1 MKQKAKLLPNTAQER
16 LTNNLRTVGLAVL
29 AGVICGAGVQPA
41 HAQSDIA
48 AAKRFVAPTVFQAA
62 GPTPGV
68 DSKYCGS
75 VSCGARSCQQWQ

>member
-1 MKQKAKLLPNTAQER
+1 MKQKAKLLPNTAQKR

-29 AGVICGAGVQPA
+29 AGVICGLVYNRRMRSPIRRREALRGA
-41 HAQSDIA
+41 NCI
-48 AAKRFVAPTVFQAA
+48 
-62 GPTPGV
+62 PGSRPNPRV